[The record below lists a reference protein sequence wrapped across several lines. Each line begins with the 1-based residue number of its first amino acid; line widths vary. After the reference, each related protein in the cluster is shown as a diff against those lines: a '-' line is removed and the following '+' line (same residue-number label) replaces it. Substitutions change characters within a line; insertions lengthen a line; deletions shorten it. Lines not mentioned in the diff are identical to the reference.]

1 MRGLGFCC
9 PHAPYYIGKFAK
21 CQEVFRKYTE
31 FFRGG
36 VFLVKKIKKLC
47 DEQDKTL
54 FSLEK
59 ECGFGNGTINKW
71 DKNSPSIAR
80 VMLVAKALNTTVSY
94 LIGETDEKSPPPGI
108 GDGLTEKDVRV
119 LDWFNSLPP
128 ETRKA
133 ILTLGGGPED
143 LGG

>member
-1 MRGLGFCC
+1 MVER
-9 PHAPYYIGKFAK
+9 IR
-21 CQEVFRKYTE
+21 E
-31 FFRGG
+31 
-36 VFLVKKIKKLC
+36 LC
-47 DEQDKTL
+47 EEQGKTL

-71 DKNSPSIAR
+71 DKNSPSIDR
-80 VMLVAKALNTTVSY
+80 VVLVAKALNTTVSY

-128 ETRKA
+128 ETRQA